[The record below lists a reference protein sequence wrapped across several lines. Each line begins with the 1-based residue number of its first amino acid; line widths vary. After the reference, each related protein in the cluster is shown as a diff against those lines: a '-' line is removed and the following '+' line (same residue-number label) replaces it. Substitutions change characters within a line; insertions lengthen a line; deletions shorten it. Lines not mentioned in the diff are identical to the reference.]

1 MPVKSDDSR
10 IYAVTMRGVIVNT
23 ILMLFKFTAAIL
35 GHSAAMLAD
44 AAHSLSDLATD
55 FIVLLFVKF
64 GRAPKDATHDY
75 GRGKYGTL
83 AALAVGVLI
92 GILALWLCHHG
103 VSLAVRAIRG
113 EVLERPGLIA
123 LIAALVSIVVKEWLY
138 RYTRPVADQTGSRVL
153 QGNAWHHRSDAL
165 SSIGTFIGIAVAM
178 FCGIKWRIV
187 DPITSVVVSVFI
199 MRISWL
205 LLCDSVRDL
214 LEHSLPDK
222 IESEIS
228 SLAASEPEVTE
239 VKQVLTRRVGQSTA
253 IELQVSMP
261 SQLSVA
267 DAHRHALNIESKLKE
282 RFGASTHVGVYIV
295 PNE

>member
-23 ILMLFKFTAAIL
+23 VLMLFKFTAAIL

-44 AAHSLSDLATD
+44 AAHSLSDLITD
-55 FIVLLFVKF
+55 FIVLLFVKL

-138 RYTRPVADQTGSRVL
+138 RYTRPVAEQTGSRVL
-153 QGNAWHHRSDAL
+153 LGNAWHHRSDAL
-165 SSIGTFIGIAVAM
+165 SSVGTFIGIAVAM
-178 FCGIKWRIV
+178 FCGMKWRIV

-214 LEHSLPDK
+214 LEHSLPDQV
-222 IESEIS
+222 ESEIS

-239 VKQVLTRRVGQSTA
+239 VKQVLTRRVGQTTA

-261 SQLSVA
+261 SHLSVA
-267 DAHRHALNIESKLKE
+267 DAHRHALSIESQLKE

-295 PNE
+295 PDE